1 MLKLVGSLCILA
13 GCIGWGAN
21 RIGEEKSRIRHLQ
34 EWIRIIR
41 RIQNEIAYG
50 KRTLPE
56 ICLLLSES
64 CPEPYRECFGAIYE
78 QAGRQEGEGL
88 EQIWQRQVAQCL
100 SAVRLSVEE
109 KEILKCLPLD
119 PGIQE
124 EKFQAER
131 IGQSMDLLTR
141 KCRQAEDAY
150 ENKARVTTCLSIL
163 AGVFMTILLL

>member
-13 GCIGWGAN
+13 GCIGWGAG

-88 EQIWQRQVAQCL
+88 EQRKYL
-100 SAVRLSVEE
+100 SA
-109 KEILKCLPLD
+109 CPL
-119 PGIQE
+119 I
-124 EKFQAER
+124 R
-131 IGQSMDLLTR
+131 VYRRRNSRQSGSDNPWI
-141 KCRQAEDAY
+141 C
-150 ENKARVTTCLSIL
+150 
-163 AGVFMTILLL
+163 

>member
-1 MLKLVGSLCILA
+1 MLKLVGSFCILA

-88 EQIWQRQVAQCL
+88 EQIWQRQV
-100 SAVRLSVEE
+100 RLPEEE

>member
-1 MLKLVGSLCILA
+1 M
-13 GCIGWGAN
+13 
-21 RIGEEKSRIRHLQ
+21 
-34 EWIRIIR
+34 
-41 RIQNEIAYG
+41 
-50 KRTLPE
+50 
-56 ICLLLSES
+56 LLSES

-100 SAVRLSVEE
+100 SAVRLPEEE

>member
-1 MLKLVGSLCILA
+1 MLKLVGSFCILA

-21 RIGEEKSRIRHLQ
+21 RIG
-34 EWIRIIR
+34 IIR

-100 SAVRLSVEE
+100 SAVRLPEEE